1 MSLPPAHQG
10 PLAVLVAVAVPLV
23 AAALFRHDPVPYYA
37 LEAAVADV
45 RARRGAVAGWLA
57 ALGSHAALAVGVAGL
72 VVGATALLLG
82 IGANPVSAAAA
93 GVTATLLLSALEPA
107 WRIHHEYPFEVR
119 GH

>member
-37 LEAAVADV
+37 LEA
-45 RARRGAVAGWLA
+45 AVAGWLA